1 MKDFLIYKAIYDN
14 TVDQFIP
21 LRWLFRAI
29 SDAIYASDKYAA
41 NWNLPIDFD
50 RKKKRRFK
58 LKSFLIIENI
68 SLLFLYQ
75 NNNTPS
81 VKHLFIFIQTV
92 CLSLLDISLNIYIYI
107 SSIVFFNERCKSQMK
122 FQRIFDHRKHFITLC
137 VLKQQ
142 LAFAIG

>member
-41 NWNLPIDFD
+41 NWNFSIDFD

-107 SSIVFFNERCKSQMK
+107 SSIVFSMK
-122 FQRIFDHRKHFITLC
+122 GANHKWNSKGCLIIENISLLY
-137 VLKQQ
+137 VY
-142 LAFAIG
+142 